1 MYHYPHT
8 KGQTY
13 VSLPGR
19 GLSFFYFNKL
29 LSLGGLNMAVLKDT
43 TYIETNTYNG
53 IGFFKGIL
61 WGLVFVVPFWS
72 IMIVLFILLY
82 K

>member
-1 MYHYPHT
+1 MT
-8 KGQTY
+8 
-13 VSLPGR
+13 
-19 GLSFFYFNKL
+19 
-29 LSLGGLNMAVLKDT
+29 VLKDL
-43 TYIETNTYNG
+43 TYIEMNTYNE

-72 IMIVLFILLY
+72 IMITLFILMY

>member
-1 MYHYPHT
+1 
-8 KGQTY
+8 
-13 VSLPGR
+13 
-19 GLSFFYFNKL
+19 
-29 LSLGGLNMAVLKDT
+29 MAVLKDS
-43 TYIETNTYNG
+43 TYIEMNTYNE

-72 IMIVLFILLY
+72 IIIPLFISLY

>member
-1 MYHYPHT
+1 
-8 KGQTY
+8 
-13 VSLPGR
+13 
-19 GLSFFYFNKL
+19 
-29 LSLGGLNMAVLKDT
+29 MAVLKNS
-43 TYIETNTYNG
+43 TYIEMNTYNE

-72 IMIVLFILLY
+72 IMIALFILLF

>member
-1 MYHYPHT
+1 
-8 KGQTY
+8 
-13 VSLPGR
+13 
-19 GLSFFYFNKL
+19 
-29 LSLGGLNMAVLKDT
+29 MAVLKDT

-53 IGFFKGIL
+53 VGFFKGIL

>member
-1 MYHYPHT
+1 
-8 KGQTY
+8 
-13 VSLPGR
+13 
-19 GLSFFYFNKL
+19 
-29 LSLGGLNMAVLKDT
+29 MAVLKDL
-43 TYIETNTYNG
+43 TYIEMNTYNE

-72 IMIVLFILLY
+72 IMITLFILMY

>member
-1 MYHYPHT
+1 
-8 KGQTY
+8 
-13 VSLPGR
+13 
-19 GLSFFYFNKL
+19 
-29 LSLGGLNMAVLKDT
+29 MAVLKDS
-43 TYIETNTYNG
+43 TYIEMNTYNE

-72 IMIVLFILLY
+72 IIIALFISLY

>member
-1 MYHYPHT
+1 
-8 KGQTY
+8 
-13 VSLPGR
+13 
-19 GLSFFYFNKL
+19 
-29 LSLGGLNMAVLKDT
+29 MAVLKDT
-43 TYIETNTYNG
+43 TYIDMNTYNE

-72 IMIVLFILLY
+72 IMIALFILLY

>member
-1 MYHYPHT
+1 
-8 KGQTY
+8 
-13 VSLPGR
+13 
-19 GLSFFYFNKL
+19 
-29 LSLGGLNMAVLKDT
+29 MAVLKDT

-61 WGLVFVVPFWS
+61 WGLVFVVPFWN
-72 IMIVLFILLY
+72 IMIAVFIWLC

>member
-1 MYHYPHT
+1 
-8 KGQTY
+8 GQTY

-19 GLSFFYFNKL
+19 GLSFFHFNKQFI
-29 LSLGGLNMAVLKDT
+29 LGGLSMAVLKDS
-43 TYIETNTYNG
+43 TYIEINIYNE
-53 IGFFKGIL
+53 IGFFRGIL

-72 IMIVLFILLY
+72 IIIALFILLY